1 MIRVWRLT
9 KARSEPQYDIC
20 IDAQVLSQFA
30 PAANDSFRARYT
42 FVLTRMCYP
51 SGSLLRYEKNPV
63 YRDVSTAEAMRKFC
77 VYEGE
82 NEMWIRSSGVCKR
95 ILRKLRLRASVR
107 CQCGWSW
114 LVWSISKPKY
124 TATGKGTHGM
134 KEIVMAKVIA
144 FYVPQR
150 FKNSRK
156 WVPQP
161 QLGKVIEFHQPA
173 AKSA

>member
-1 MIRVWRLT
+1 MMRVWRLT
-9 KARSEPQYDIC
+9 KARSELHYDID
-20 IDAQVLSQFA
+20 INAQVRSRFA
-30 PAANDSFRARYT
+30 PAVNDSFRARYT
-42 FVLTRMCYP
+42 FVLTRTCYP
-51 SGSLLRYEKNPV
+51 SESLLRYEKNPA

-82 NEMWIRSSGVCKR
+82 NEMWIRSSGVCKT

-107 CQCGWSW
+107 CQCGWSC
-114 LVWSISKPKY
+114 LVCWISKPKY
-124 TATGKGTHGM
+124 TATGKGTHVM
-134 KEIVMAKVIA
+134 KEIVMAKVIE
-144 FYVPQR
+144 FYVPQK

-161 QLGKVIEFHQPA
+161 QLGKVIEFHPPA